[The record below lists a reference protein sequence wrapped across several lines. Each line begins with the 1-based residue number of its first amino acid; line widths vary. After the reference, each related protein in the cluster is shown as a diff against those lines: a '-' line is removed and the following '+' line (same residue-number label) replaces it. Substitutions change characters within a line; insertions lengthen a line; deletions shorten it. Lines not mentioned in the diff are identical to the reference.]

1 MRQLLLY
8 KPAVTL
14 LLAILV
20 SLTGLTSCFSPVPAA
35 TSIPSATGTRIETPV
50 GIEPPVAGE
59 QVLTIAGGTNDP
71 PTLDPALA
79 RDAESAFYIRQLY
92 SGLVSFDDNMNLVPD
107 IAESMPDVSA
117 DGRTFT
123 FHLRKGVQF
132 QNGDEVT
139 AEDFKYSLERATDPA
154 LAAPNPGTSLPAGTY
169 LNDIVGVTQKL
180 KGESTQVA
188 GVVVKDKYTLEIT
201 IDEPKAYFLS
211 KLANVTA
218 FVVNKKEASKG
229 GLDWTEHP
237 GGAGPFVLSEW
248 RHGELM
254 VLKRNDH
261 YHLGAPRL
269 EKINILL
276 GVAAT
281 QPMNQ
286 YEKGVLDITD
296 VPLGDIDRV
305 SDKTNPLSAELS
317 VVPEL
322 STTYVGFNVK
332 MKPFDDPKIRQ
343 ALAHAIDKAKVVE
356 VKFQEKVRKA
366 DGMVPPDMPGFSSAP
381 EAQGFDLT
389 LSRQLIAESSYKDAK
404 NVPRITIYTPDDS
417 LAELLYQVFRQG
429 LGIEVEIRQLQWQ
442 DFLAGLNR
450 HEFQSFVLSW
460 EADYPDPQNFLEVLF
475 ASNGPDNY
483 SGYASE
489 TVDQMLSEAATDQDQ
504 AGRSAIYREVE
515 EQVLRDS
522 PVIPLFHNV
531 RYVLMKKY
539 VQGVEVTP
547 MGILTLRN
555 AWISKAQN

>member
-1 MRQLLLY
+1 MSQLPFPR
-8 KPAVTL
+8 PAATI
-14 LLAILV
+14 LLAIVV
-20 SLTGLTSCFSPVPAA
+20 SLTGLTSCFSPVPTA
-35 TSIPSATGTRIETPV
+35 TSSPSATATRIETPV
-50 GIEPPVAGE
+50 GLEPPAAGE
-59 QVLTIAGGTNDP
+59 QVLNMAGGTDDP

-92 SGLVSFDDNMNLVPD
+92 SGLLTFNDNMNLVPD
-107 IAESMPDVSA
+107 IAEQMPDVSA

-132 QNGDEVT
+132 RNGDEVT
-139 AEDFKYSLERATDPA
+139 AEDFKYSIERATDPA

-169 LNDIVGVTQKL
+169 LNDIVGVPQKL
-180 KGESTQVA
+180 KGEATQVS

-201 IDEPKAYFLS
+201 IDQPKSYFLS

-218 FVVNKKEASKG
+218 FVVNKKDASKG
-229 GLDWTEHP
+229 GIDWTGQP
-237 GGAGPFVLSEW
+237 DGTGPFVLSEW

-254 VLKRNDH
+254 VLTRNDH
-261 YHLGAPRL
+261 YYRGAPKL
-269 EKINILL
+269 EKINVLL

-286 YEKGVLDITD
+286 YESGVIDITD

-305 SDKTNPLSAELS
+305 SDKTNPLSSELS

-343 ALAHAIDKAKVVE
+343 ALAHAIDKAKVAE

-366 DGMVPPDMPGFSSAP
+366 NGMVPPDMPGFTNGSDV
-381 EAQGFDLT
+381 QGFDLT
-389 LSRQLIAESSYKDAK
+389 LARQLIAESTYKDAK

-429 LGIEVEIRQLQWQ
+429 LGIDVEIRQVDWQ
-442 DFLAGLNR
+442 DFLTGINQ
-450 HEFQSFVLSW
+450 HQFQSFVLSW
-460 EADYPDPQNFLEVLF
+460 AADYPDPQNFLEVLF

-483 SGYASE
+483 SGYSNEA
-489 TVDQMLSEAATDQDQ
+489 VDQKLSEAAIERDPAKRATLYQ
-504 AGRSAIYREVE
+504 EVE
-515 EQVLRDS
+515 EQILSDS

-531 RYVLMKKY
+531 RYVLIKKY
-539 VQGVEVTP
+539 VQGIKVTP

-555 AWISKAQN
+555 AWISKTQS